1 MGITRRAED
10 VRLLRSN
17 SLLTGKFDRFGHL
30 AAAASLGSRANSA
43 AGASCPKAS
52 SRTSSGFGR
61 SAGAN
66 PMARSWQAAPTNSI
80 RTRSTNAYGCVI
92 YHRDWR
98 TARHCHRQRDIANR
112 QELISEAA
120 NRPIRKPPKASVGY
134 LIMMAV
140 FGFMILL
147 PLILMMVF
155 RP

>member
-1 MGITRRAED
+1 VDFASASAAMQAWAVTHDYTAA
-10 VRLLRSN
+10 
-17 SLLTGKFDRFGHL
+17 HL
-30 AAAASLGSRANSA
+30 ARRRLQGRALDLIDRPAQIRWHDLGKLHRRILSERGVRILMVALSIIVIGLLLAIVIASVTL
-43 AGASCPKAS
+43 P
-52 SRTSSGFGR
+52 
-61 SAGAN
+61 
-66 PMARSWQAAPTNSI
+66 
-80 RTRSTNAYGCVI
+80 
-92 YHRDWR
+92 
-98 TARHCHRQRDIANR
+98 NR